1 MTIVSQP
8 TPRVFLFTEIT
19 RIDDTPSHPVTSLG
33 INVTSMPEYDSH
45 AGNAPD
51 HPKSVQTNP

>member
-33 INVTSMPEYDSH
+33 INVTSMPGYDSH

-51 HPKSVQTNP
+51 HPKSV